1 MIDNNFQ
8 THHLNNIFNHR
19 EYNIMNEN
27 NEYNLRI
34 EIDKQYIYFIV
45 SKLND
50 SLNYNHKNKLDLLT
64 IINKLELN
72 ASKFS
77 NLELILKIFDRVYQK
92 NKLDIKINDDNSIN
106 LLIKLLNV
114 FEEETINEIK
124 LYKDNMNNND
134 KFNFLFNQLKF
145 IKNISAKDGEH
156 EKKDEFQNKLNEM
169 NNNISKKEE
178 EIKEIKDIL
187 NKKEEMIKEMNEK
200 ILNKENI
207 IEIINESI
215 NKKLKNSIEE
225 IETKFILI
233 LII

>member
-1 MIDNNFQ
+1 MNANDFNR
-8 THHLNNIFNHR
+8 NIKSNLVNHR
-19 EYNIMNEN
+19 EYNIKIEN

-34 EIDKQYIYFIV
+34 EIDQDYIYFIL
-45 SKLND
+45 SKINE
-50 SLNYNHKNKLDLLT
+50 NIENIYKNKMDLLT

-145 IKNISAKDGEH
+145 IKNNSAKGG
-156 EKKDEFQNKLNEM
+156 
-169 NNNISKKEE
+169 
-178 EIKEIKDIL
+178 
-187 NKKEEMIKEMNEK
+187 
-200 ILNKENI
+200 
-207 IEIINESI
+207 
-215 NKKLKNSIEE
+215 
-225 IETKFILI
+225 
-233 LII
+233 